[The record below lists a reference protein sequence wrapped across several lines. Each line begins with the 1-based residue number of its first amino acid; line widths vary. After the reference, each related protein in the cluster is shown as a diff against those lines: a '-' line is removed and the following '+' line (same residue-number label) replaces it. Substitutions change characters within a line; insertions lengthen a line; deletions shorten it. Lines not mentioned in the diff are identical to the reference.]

1 MQDEHRYGKEKE
13 EENQNDENIFKKKKL
28 TNLCIFQMWF

>member
-13 EENQNDENIFKKKKL
+13 EENQNDENIFKKKTNKL
-28 TNLCIFQMWF
+28 MYFSNVI